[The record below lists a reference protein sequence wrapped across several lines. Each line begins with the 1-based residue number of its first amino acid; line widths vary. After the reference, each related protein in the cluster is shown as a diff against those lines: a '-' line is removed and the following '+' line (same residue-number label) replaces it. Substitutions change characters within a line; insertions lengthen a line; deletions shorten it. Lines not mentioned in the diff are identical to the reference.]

1 MVFPSQFDSG
11 LGIPLLPSCSVKC
24 ERNDRIVNFY
34 FAFDLF
40 PTVIYNVTINGI
52 KNPATT
58 GGTGNFVFRT
68 KRGDNIIDESFIM
81 GFLGIGGA
89 IEELTSTTVA
99 VDSSQGALAG

>member
-24 ERNDRIVNFY
+24 ERNDRTVNFY